1 MFLGSEIQK
10 SYCLFIKR
18 NISERSKSWRRK
30 NKLYPGNDSE
40 RMDLYEK
47 VLDNIEY
54 TMIFFSILLCY
65 DILMVYLLALYE
77 KG

>member
-1 MFLGSEIQK
+1 
-10 SYCLFIKR
+10 
-18 NISERSKSWRRK
+18 
-30 NKLYPGNDSE
+30 
-40 RMDLYEK
+40 MDLYEK